1 MEVSLQQKN
10 ISLTAPSSSFVH
22 CSLSPWCLKAGL
34 EKFSKY
40 KHNITVLTATVNEDM
55 AVVAKRIIDTSPD
68 ILGICCYIWNIA
80 FIKELLPMLKVALS
94 NCLFV
99 AGGPELLSDDAFD
112 RLPEADYIILG
123 EGEVPF
129 AKLVD
134 ALIEG
139 KSPDNIDGVMVKGV
153 SRVDTYYHYD
163 IPVMPYDDSYFKQLK
178 GRISYIESSRG
189 CPFSCTFCLSGRRE
203 KVRYLPMEE
212 TKKRI
217 LLLANGDSKT
227 IKFVDRT
234 FNANLN
240 RAKEIISFIKEKR
253 ESGEIPQDI
262 CFHFE
267 MAGDLID
274 DGIVELFS
282 QSPAGLFQIEVGIQS
297 LNEATLEA
305 IQRITDVEKIKT
317 QLEKII
323 SFDTVRVHVDLIAGL
338 PLETLDSFIDAFNKV
353 FTIKPHILQL
363 GFLKLL
369 YGSKMRS
376 QTEEYGITYNEH
388 PPYEV
393 ISTKHMSSE
402 DILLLKCA
410 EHALEL
416 LYNRRRFVI
425 TMQLLANK
433 LPAFDLFLSLGDE
446 ILAKE
451 KEKNAPLSLEEL
463 TEAVYSYLTDK
474 IPKYANEIKNTM
486 LFDRLSST
494 ATSFIPHCL
503 RYESHM
509 YNKLKDII
517 NKKYPK
523 EKNIHRAIAVTGN
536 DDKAKVLWADY
547 ANKHPVTEH
556 YKVNCVDVKTLLT
569 NKAGLTEAIMPNRM
583 IPF

>member
-1 MEVSLQQKN
+1 MRKN

-40 KHNITVLTATVNEDM
+40 KHNIDVISATVNEDLNT
-55 AVVAKRIIDTSPD
+55 VAKRIIDTSPD

-80 FIKELLPMLKVALS
+80 FLRELLPMLKAALP
-94 NCLFV
+94 NCIFV

-123 EGEVPF
+123 EGEIPF

-134 ALIEG
+134 MLIEN
-139 KSPDNIDGVMVKGV
+139 KTPDNIDGVMVKGA
-153 SRVDTYYHYD
+153 SHVDTYYHYD
-163 IPVMPYDDSYFKQLK
+163 IPVMPYDESYFKQLK

-203 KVRYLPMEE
+203 KVRYLPMED

-217 LLLANGDSKT
+217 LMLANGGSKT

-234 FNANLN
+234 FNANKK
-240 RAKEIISFIKEKR
+240 RAKEIISFIMDKHKN
-253 ESGEIPQDI
+253 GEIPQDI

-274 DGIVELFS
+274 NGIVELFS
-282 QSPAGLFQIEVGIQS
+282 QSPEGLFQIEVGIQS

-305 IQRITDVEKIKT
+305 IQRKTDVEKIKT

-323 SFDTVRVHVDLIAGL
+323 SLDTVRVHVDLIAGL

-353 FTIKPHILQL
+353 FAIKPHILQL
-363 GFLKLL
+363 GFLKIL

-376 QTEEYGITYNEH
+376 QTEEFGIIYNEQ

-393 ISTKHMSSE
+393 ISTKHMSKK
-402 DILLLKCA
+402 DMLILKRA
-410 EHALEL
+410 ERALEL
-416 LYNRRRFVI
+416 LYNRRRFVN
-425 TMQLLANK
+425 TMQLLAGK
-433 LPAFDLFLSLGDE
+433 MPAFDLFLALGDV

-451 KEKNAPLSLEEL
+451 KEKNSPLSLEEL
-463 TEAVYSYLTDK
+463 TEAVYSYLIDK
-474 IPKYANEIKNTM
+474 MPEYATEIKSAM
-486 LFDRLSST
+486 LYDRLSST

-503 RYESHM
+503 RSESHL

-536 DDKAKVLWADY
+536 DDKAKVFWADY
-547 ANKHPVTEH
+547 SNKHPVTEH
-556 YKVNCVDVKTLLT
+556 YKVNCVYVKELLT
-569 NKAGLTEAIMPNRM
+569 D
-583 IPF
+583 